1 MTCIS
6 KVLIGAFS
14 VALLALAPQGAK
26 AQNYPDKP
34 VTIIVGFPPGGPN
47 DILGRLLAKALSE
60 RMGQPFEVVNKPGA
74 SSNLATEAVVRAAPD
89 GHTLLLIGPANAIN
103 SSLFTN
109 LPFNFRKDIIPIAGI
124 TREALVLVV
133 HPSVAANSVAE
144 LVALAKAQPGKIKM
158 ASTGNGSS
166 PHVSGVLFKTMTGLD
181 LPIVHFA
188 GGGPALA
195 NLIAGQTQ
203 MMFEPMSASIEPVK
217 SGKLRALAVTTATR
231 SSALP
236 DIPTV
241 AETVPG
247 YEASAATGIGA
258 PAGTPAAIVEKL
270 NREINAALADPKFA
284 AELAKTGG
292 TPLPGSSA
300 EFAKLIE
307 GEIDK
312 WAVVVKAA
320 GVTPN

>member
-1 MTCIS
+1 MRCIS
-6 KVLIGAFS
+6 KVLIAAFS
-14 VALLALAPQGAK
+14 LVLPGLASQAAK
-26 AQNYPDKP
+26 AQNYPAKP
-34 VTIIVGFPPGGPN
+34 VTIIVGFAAGGPN
-47 DILGRLLAKALSE
+47 DILGRLIAKALSE
-60 RMGQPFEVVNKPGA
+60 RMGQPFEVANKPGQ
-74 SSNLATEAVVRAAPD
+74 SSNLATEAVVKAAPD

-103 SSLFTN
+103 SSLFTS
-109 LPFNFRKDIIPIAGI
+109 LSFNFRKDIVPVAGI

-133 HPSVAANSVAE
+133 HPSVAANNVAE
-144 LVALAKAQPGKIKM
+144 FVALAKARPGGIRM
-158 ASTGNGSS
+158 ASAGIGSS
-166 PHVSGVLFKTMTGLD
+166 PHVSGLLFNKMTGLD

-188 GGGPALA
+188 GGGPALKD
-195 NLIAGQTQ
+195 LIAGQTQ

-241 AETVPG
+241 ADTVPG
-247 YEASAATGIGA
+247 YEASAVTGIGA

-292 TPLPGSSA
+292 APLKGSSA

-312 WAVVVKAA
+312 WAVVVRAA